1 MNLVDTL
8 LERGH
13 SLRHEGGGNY
23 RLRGHGGLIVKDQGW
38 YSHSIAK
45 GGGAPSLFQLLEEKV
60 QPCET
65 KTIQCSVSQPQ
76 CHRIIQPVKN
86 PGLTD
91 QLFTLGLLGYRYLLS
106 RDIDLPLLNLLAGR
120 GWIMQSPKGYVAF
133 MGHDEH
139 EQVRCVSMRSIHE
152 WYHIR
157 RYERSGSNKC
167 YTFAFP
173 LPKTGQELI
182 LCEGPIDALSIACM
196 EHRKRE
202 QGYERTCKIATCGA
216 PTAHILSRI
225 RKIQP
230 RRLFLAFDNDIV
242 GRAITGDFCKAME
255 QANIPVYPIR
265 PRIGKDPND
274 WWRNRHKK
282 VET

>member
-8 LERGH
+8 LESGH
-13 SLRHEGGGNY
+13 SLQHEGGGNY

-38 YSHSIAK
+38 YSHSLAK
-45 GGGAPSLFQLLEEKV
+45 GGGAPSLFQLLEEKY

-65 KTIQCSVSQPQ
+65 RTPQGTEHQRPSLRQSVHTSD
-76 CHRIIQPVKN
+76 
-86 PGLTD
+86 LTD
-91 QLFTLGLLGYRYLLS
+91 QLFTLGRMGYQYLQS
-106 RDIDLPLLNLLAGR
+106 RDIDFALLHLLAGR

-157 RYERSGSNKC
+157 RYERSGSNKR

-173 LPKTGQELI
+173 LPRTGQELI

-196 EHRKRE
+196 EHRKRG

-230 RRLFLAFDNDIV
+230 RRLFLAFDNDSA
-242 GRAITGDFCKAME
+242 GRTMTADFCKAME
-255 QANIPVYPIR
+255 QASIPVYPVR